1 MACRSLTVI
10 LAVLAPD
17 NKRQISFGM
26 SKICQDANTAV
37 YIIEFVLRDLIDGE
51 FQDRV
56 RLHVDV
62 GGDIKD
68 QDAAQ
73 KLMDRGLN
81 MTQLQMLK
89 GPITART
96 NLLASETEKDIESKD
111 IHLIAAKIKIRLMNK
126 ADGRIN

>member
-1 MACRSLTVI
+1 MACKSLTVI

-26 SKICQDANTAV
+26 SKICQDANNAV

-68 QDAAQ
+68 QDSAQ

-96 NLLASETEKDIESKD
+96 KNLPTGTEKD
-111 IHLIAAKIKIRLMNK
+111 AKSEAMLLNVPKVK
-126 ADGRIN
+126 

>member
-17 NKRQISFGM
+17 NKRQVSFGL

-37 YIIEFVLRDLIDGE
+37 YIIEFVLRDLIGGE

-62 GGDIKD
+62 GGNTKD
-68 QDAAQ
+68 KDAAQ
-73 KLMDRGLN
+73 ALMDRGLS
-81 MTQLQMLK
+81 MTQLQLLK

-96 NLLASETEKDIESKD
+96 KNLPAGTEKDQK
-111 IHLIAAKIKIRLMNK
+111 AADLLLKVPKV
-126 ADGRIN
+126 A

>member
-1 MACRSLTVI
+1 MACKSFTVM

-37 YIIEFVLRDLIDGE
+37 FIIEFVLRDRIGDD

-56 RLHVDV
+56 HLHIDV
-62 GGDIKD
+62 GADNKD

-73 KLMDRGLN
+73 KLMDRGMSLA
-81 MTQLQMLK
+81 QLQFLQ
-89 GPITART
+89 GPVTVKAK
-96 NLLASETEKDIESKD
+96 NLPVGTQSDAKTEN
-111 IHLIAAKIKIRLMNK
+111 LIKEIPKIK
-126 ADGRIN
+126 G

>member
-1 MACRSLTVI
+1 MPCKSLTVI

-26 SKICQDANTAV
+26 SKICQDANNAI

-56 RLHVDV
+56 RLHIDV
-62 GGDIKD
+62 GADTKD
-68 QDAAQ
+68 QDSAQ
-73 KLMDRGLN
+73 KLMDRGLS
-81 MTQLQMLK
+81 MTQLQLLK

-96 NLLASETEKDIESKD
+96 KNLPKGTDSDQKAESM
-111 IHLIAAKIKIRLMNK
+111 IRNIPQVK
-126 ADGRIN
+126 

>member
-1 MACRSLTVI
+1 MACKSLTVI

-62 GGDIKD
+62 GGDTKD
-68 QDAAQ
+68 KDAAQ
-73 KLMDRGLN
+73 KLIDRGLS
-81 MTQLQMLK
+81 MTQLQLLK

-96 NLLASETEKDIESKD
+96 KNLAPGTEKDQKSEEMVRNLTKV
-111 IHLIAAKIKIRLMNK
+111 K
-126 ADGRIN
+126 

>member
-1 MACRSLTVI
+1 MPCKSLTVA

-26 SKICQDANTAV
+26 SKICQNANTAV
-37 YIIEFVLRDLIDGE
+37 YVIEFVLRDLVDDD

-56 RLHVDV
+56 RLHIEV
-62 GGDIKD
+62 GADPKD

-73 KLMDRGLN
+73 KLMDRGLT

-96 NLLASETEKDIESKD
+96 KNLPPGTEKDQKSED
-111 IHLIAAKIKIRLMNK
+111 LIKALTKAK
-126 ADGRIN
+126 